1 MPVQVREE
9 TTLRL
14 DIGMRYIIA
23 GCRTLSCYLTH
34 LWHNL
39 IRLCCSDPEKM
50 DANDIV
56 AGKNIQVTINRRF
69 ERRLFLPP
77 VLWLALQ
84 SKEKICDKNILAAK
98 QTYRPRRYWWY
109 RLL

>member
-23 GCRTLSCYLTH
+23 GCRTLSCYLAY
-34 LWHNL
+34 LWHIL

-56 AGKNIQVTINRRF
+56 AGKNIQVTINLHF
-69 ERRLFLPP
+69 DRRLFLPL
-77 VLWLALQ
+77 VLWLA
-84 SKEKICDKNILAAK
+84 I
-98 QTYRPRRYWWY
+98 P
-109 RLL
+109 

>member
-23 GCRTLSCYLTH
+23 CCRTFSCYLAH
-34 LWHNL
+34 LWHIL

-56 AGKNIQVTINRRF
+56 AGENIQATIHLHF
-69 ERRLFLPP
+69 ERRLFLPL
-77 VLWLALQ
+77 VLWLA
-84 SKEKICDKNILAAK
+84 I
-98 QTYRPRRYWWY
+98 P
-109 RLL
+109 